1 MSLRQ
6 DLVPSDWK
14 MDCVTPIFK
23 NYWSISL
30 TSLVGYGNEDLRTPS
45 PLIAIIRLRVA
56 LRERLAD
63 GDRAGRKHSRHRCP
77 GGRTVIGAG
86 FGDVWWWHGA
96 AVVLWWRVLGLLR
109 DPSDV
114 ASPQNLAQILKHFSE
129 LMETPVKLS
138 NNYQSI
144 SPDTQSSPEPPELI
158 LPHTHGGSL
167 LLQGGGQRA
176 GGRVWAC
183 NWLLLAGSAGV
194 VSTHPGLHLCHQ
206 HRHHLHRCQS
216 SYLDMGGSSAPES
229 SWSSSSEL
237 ILAS

>member
-109 DPSDV
+109 GPSDV

-129 LMETPVKLS
+129 LMETPVKKVINALVA
-138 NNYQSI
+138 
-144 SPDTQSSPEPPELI
+144 E
-158 LPHTHGGSL
+158 
-167 LLQGGGQRA
+167 
-176 GGRVWAC
+176 C
-183 NWLLLAGSAGV
+183 GSATGFF
-194 VSTHPGLHLCHQ
+194 SLGLP
-206 HRHHLHRCQS
+206 
-216 SYLDMGGSSAPES
+216 GSSVPTHDS
-229 SWSSSSEL
+229 
-237 ILAS
+237 ILATNTVTTSTDAKVQSPKMEVLGLCLGPCCRCGHCPCPCPCCSPQPVTSPS